1 MVLVVPGRAM
11 TPFPAPTGRS
21 RRVGAT
27 RSHLRRPDECRVM
40 LLRTGTLPST
50 APPVALE
57 VYREMAPTAAL
68 VARSGDLKQDLVS
81 YAQQPR
87 YHRAFREAL
96 LGRED
101 VASVVVD
108 EQKLTMVFDHFL
120 LQYRLRNGKTVVEQF
135 VAARPDLPD
144 AERDML
150 LGWRDVVEGIFEVQ
164 RRDGDVLVVEN
175 LIDDLTYRVH
185 SNMGPPAV
193 FGRMPR
199 GSFVFTRLVP
209 VADEWLISGATSVF
223 PAKQRKRIYAVAAE
237 FALRQPA
244 LLFRNPDKLARGWEL
259 QRAERDRFMRF
270 FGTDLVVLPGDQLD
284 DQMRQ
289 YQEFSR
295 KEILAALP
303 GADRDDRADAPA
315 REFTGGAELSES
327 ETVGVIYDEVD
338 GLNFYAEFGL
348 VEAVFTDPTLL
359 RGRLY
364 RQRLLDYLDD
374 DSVSP
379 LPFRRLADRDPH
391 RASVLF
397 RKLLRRPDFDWSRDG
412 ENLLRE
418 RKGAYFDRP
427 PRPSISPISERLAPY
442 VTHA

>member
-1 MVLVVPGRAM
+1 
-11 TPFPAPTGRS
+11 
-21 RRVGAT
+21 
-27 RSHLRRPDECRVM
+27 
-40 LLRTGTLPST
+40 
-50 APPVALE
+50 
-57 VYREMAPTAAL
+57 MAATAAL
-68 VARSGDLKQDLVS
+68 VARSGDLKRDLVS
-81 YAQQPR
+81 FAQQPR

-96 LGRED
+96 LSHED

-108 EQKLTMVFDHFL
+108 EQKLTMVFDHFV

-135 VAARPDLPD
+135 VAAHPDLPD
-144 AERDML
+144 VERDML

-164 RRDGDVLVVEN
+164 HRDRDVLVVEN
-175 LIDDLTYRVH
+175 LIDELTYRVH
-185 SNMGPPAV
+185 SNMGAAV
-193 FGRMPR
+193 FRRMPR

-223 PAKQRKRIYAVAAE
+223 PASQRKHIYAVAAA

-244 LLFRNPDKLARGWEL
+244 LLFRNPDKLARGWQL
-259 QRAERDRFMRF
+259 QRAERDRFVRF

-303 GADRDDRADAPA
+303 DAVRNDRAYAPA
-315 REFTGGAELSES
+315 PELTAGHELSEC
-327 ETVGVIYDEVD
+327 ETVGVVHDEID
-338 GLNFYAEFGL
+338 GLNFYADFGL

-359 RGRLY
+359 CRRLY
-364 RQRLLDYLDD
+364 KQRLLDYLDD

-379 LPFRRLADRDPH
+379 LPFRRLADRDPQ

-397 RKLLRRPDFDWSRDG
+397 QKLLRRPHFDWPRDG
-412 ENLLRE
+412 EGLLRE
-418 RKGAYFDRP
+418 RKGAYFDRQ

-442 VTHA
+442 VTQI

>member
-1 MVLVVPGRAM
+1 MPRILPDG
-11 TPFPAPTGRS
+11 TPPVA
-21 RRVGAT
+21 GAT
-27 RSHLRRPDECRVM
+27 RSHLRRPDECRVVTRR
-40 LLRTGTLPST
+40 LGTLPST
-50 APPVALE
+50 GPTVTLG
-57 VYREMAPTAAL
+57 VYWEMATTAAL
-68 VARSGDLKQDLVS
+68 VARSGDLKRDLVR
-81 YAQQPR
+81 YAEQPR
-87 YHRAFREAL
+87 YDRAFREAL
-96 LGRED
+96 LSHED

-108 EQKLTMVFDHFL
+108 EQKMTTVFDHFL

-135 VAARPDLPD
+135 VAAHPDLPD

-164 RRDGDVLVVEN
+164 RRDRDVLVVEN

-185 SNMGPPAV
+185 SNMGPVV
-193 FGRMPR
+193 FRRMPR
-199 GSFVFTRLVP
+199 RSFVVTRLVP

-223 PAKQRKRIYAVAAE
+223 PASQRKHIYAVAAE

-244 LLFRNPDKLARGWEL
+244 LLLRNPDKLARGWEL
-259 QRAERDRFMRF
+259 QRAERDRFVRF

-303 GADRDDRADAPA
+303 DADRDERADAPA
-315 REFTGGAELSES
+315 PEFTVGAELSEC
-327 ETVGVIYDEVD
+327 ETVGVVYDEID
-338 GLNFYAEFGL
+338 GLNFYADFGL

-359 RGRLY
+359 RRRPY

-374 DSVSP
+374 ESVSP
-379 LPFRRLADRDPH
+379 LPFRRLADRDPQ

-397 RKLLRRPDFDWSRDG
+397 QKLLRRPDFDWPRDG
-412 ENLLRE
+412 ENLLRD
-418 RKGAYFDRP
+418 RKAAYFDRP

-442 VTHA
+442 VRATQPARA